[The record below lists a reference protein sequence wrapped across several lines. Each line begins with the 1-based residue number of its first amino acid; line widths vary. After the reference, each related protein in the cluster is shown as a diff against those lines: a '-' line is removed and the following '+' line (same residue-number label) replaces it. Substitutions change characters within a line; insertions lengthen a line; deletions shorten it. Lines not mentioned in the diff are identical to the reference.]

1 MSEEER
7 IWANALSDAIE
18 PANEYARKIKDR
30 YLVTAKND
38 MYGIDQ
44 TMNIISQAYLA
55 GVEHQAEGSAWER
68 HDSAMNAQRTS
79 AEETERALRAESV
92 LSDDR
97 LPVKWDGEYIYW
109 ADTWTDAMPFLCGN
123 NNLLKNQACPGT
135 DERRRWKQYRP
146 HLWRPRTING
156 RTTQSKLRLMRCGV
170 CGLTLVEEHP
180 LNGGKETVWQLDE
193 SDYGPEGSHPVIQGE
208 LDI

>member
-55 GVEHQAEGSAWER
+55 GVEH
-68 HDSAMNAQRTS
+68 
-79 AEETERALRAESV
+79 
-92 LSDDR
+92 
-97 LPVKWDGEYIYW
+97 
-109 ADTWTDAMPFLCGN
+109 F
-123 NNLLKNQACPGT
+123 
-135 DERRRWKQYRP
+135 
-146 HLWRPRTING
+146 RTIAFPSNGMANTSIG
-156 RTTQSKLRLMRCGV
+156 RTR
-170 CGLTLVEEHP
+170 
-180 LNGGKETVWQLDE
+180 
-193 SDYGPEGSHPVIQGE
+193 GPTPCRSCAGTTTR
-208 LDI
+208 

>member
-55 GVEHQAEGSAWER
+55 GV
-68 HDSAMNAQRTS
+68 
-79 AEETERALRAESV
+79 
-92 LSDDR
+92 
-97 LPVKWDGEYIYW
+97 
-109 ADTWTDAMPFLCGN
+109 
-123 NNLLKNQACPGT
+123 
-135 DERRRWKQYRP
+135 
-146 HLWRPRTING
+146 
-156 RTTQSKLRLMRCGV
+156 
-170 CGLTLVEEHP
+170 
-180 LNGGKETVWQLDE
+180 
-193 SDYGPEGSHPVIQGE
+193 
-208 LDI
+208 

>member
-55 GVEHQAEGSAWER
+55 GVEHQAEVGRRNRKDPTRGKRSFGRSPSRQMGWRIHLLGGHVDR
-68 HDSAMNAQRTS
+68 HHAVPVREQQ
-79 AEETERALRAESV
+79 
-92 LSDDR
+92 
-97 LPVKWDGEYIYW
+97 PVKESGMPRHGRTQTMETIQAPPVEAEDHQRPHHPKQ
-109 ADTWTDAMPFLCGN
+109 TKTDAVRS
-123 NNLLKNQACPGT
+123 A
-135 DERRRWKQYRP
+135 D
-146 HLWRPRTING
+146 
-156 RTTQSKLRLMRCGV
+156 
-170 CGLTLVEEHP
+170 
-180 LNGGKETVWQLDE
+180 
-193 SDYGPEGSHPVIQGE
+193 
-208 LDI
+208 